1 QDSTPTLSASIAPPQ
16 SPPNTKVSAKLHPE
30 RVSEHHTSHHVS
42 LQENGQPSGN
52 SLGQYERLQES
63 DGEEEHSGIAG
74 QDVRPSS
81 TEVQYSIPHVKDT
94 TSCTETEY
102 LKSTID
108 TREEYA
114 EVTHLVDK
122 NMNEKKLS
130 DASNADTPIANSV
143 TSYGSID
150 SETGTPF

>member
-1 QDSTPTLSASIAPPQ
+1 
-16 SPPNTKVSAKLHPE
+16 
-30 RVSEHHTSHHVS
+30 
-42 LQENGQPSGN
+42 
-52 SLGQYERLQES
+52 
-63 DGEEEHSGIAG
+63 
-74 QDVRPSS
+74 
-81 TEVQYSIPHVKDT
+81 EVQYLIPHVKDT

-102 LKSTID
+102 LKSTVD

-114 EVTHLVDK
+114 EVTHLADK

-150 SETGTPF
+150 SETGTPFSHCPQKDKEGRIQLEDGAVAPLSGSGVSKAGDISTF